1 MINQLYNV
9 IINSVYFG
17 PVIFWIA
24 LSIVLFLVYKMY
36 ISNKK
41 AIISSIVIGFIFSF
55 LTYPLNLILLAVFNI
70 LYPVHGYDPSYI
82 FIYFS
87 FFSFIFAL
95 PFSLIINYVYNSKI
109 AIKMG
114 ILTFAIL
121 YFAAI
126 IIVAFP

>member
-1 MINQLYNV
+1 
-9 IINSVYFG
+9 
-17 PVIFWIA
+17 
-24 LSIVLFLVYKMY
+24 MY